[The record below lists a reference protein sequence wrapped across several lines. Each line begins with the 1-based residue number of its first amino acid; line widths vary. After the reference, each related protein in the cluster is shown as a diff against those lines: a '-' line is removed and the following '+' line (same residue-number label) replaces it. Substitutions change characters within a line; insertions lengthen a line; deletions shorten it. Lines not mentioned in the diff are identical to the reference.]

1 MQKLSS
7 NIYVETSFPGVNVGA
22 IITKEGVICIDT
34 PTHPADAHKWR
45 QKIAE
50 TSEGPLL
57 FVINTD
63 HHRDRVICN
72 QWFDVPVIGHHFTAE
87 RLRLYPDLIKSGA
100 SDSRSDFEPSRDQ
113 MGVRIIA
120 PQITFTQELTLTKG
134 DHTINL
140 QHKGGASPGA
150 IWVLIPKAGVVFTGD
165 SVVTHSHPYVG
176 EANLEQWLAN
186 LDELQKAKFPAK
198 TIVPGRG
205 KLTDKKGL
213 RHSQR
218 YLLSVQRKM
227 DALLK
232 NRKGSRAMV
241 SGIAAELVKQF
252 PVPDTQ
258 RESVTRRLRSE
269 LERMYDARMG
279 EM

>member
-7 NIYVETSFPGVNVGA
+7 NIYVETAFTGVNVGA
-22 IITKEGVICIDT
+22 ILTKEGIICIDT

-45 QKIAE
+45 QKLAE
-50 TSEGPLL
+50 LSERPIL
-57 FVINTD
+57 FIINTD

-87 RLRLYPDLIKSGA
+87 RLRLYPDLIKSGTPE
-100 SDSRSDFEPSRDQ
+100 SRSEFEPGRDQ

-120 PQITFTQELTLTKG
+120 PQITFTQELTLIKG
-134 DHTINL
+134 DHTISL

-150 IWVLIPKAGVVFTGD
+150 IWVVIPKAGVVFTGD
-165 SVVTHSHPYVG
+165 TVVTHSHPFVG
-176 EANLEQWLAN
+176 EADIVQWLVNLE
-186 LDELQKAKFPAK
+186 ELQKAKFPAK
-198 TIVPGRG
+198 TIVQGRG
-205 KLTDKKGL
+205 KITDKKGL
-213 RHSQR
+213 KPMQR
-218 YLLSVQRKM
+218 YLLAVQRKM

-232 NRKGSRAMV
+232 NRKASRAMV

-258 RESVTRRLRSE
+258 RESLTRRLRSE
-269 LERMYDARMG
+269 LERMYDARME